1 MRNKIITSAEELNN
15 LPSLSIVAFTDNVD
29 KFENSPEMK
38 PDTIAAQ
45 KLDQHW
51 FFTAH
56 ADPSRSVDIDFTA
69 CTGVVLWPLPIED
82 AES

>member
-1 MRNKIITSAEELNN
+1 MRNKIITSAEELDN
-15 LPSLSIVAFTDNVD
+15 LPSFAIVAFTDDVD
-29 KFENSPEMK
+29 KFENSPEMV
-38 PDTIAAQ
+38 PHVVVVQ
-45 KLDQHW
+45 KLDHHW

-82 AES
+82 TES